1 MKKQLEVVFAPLI
14 GSLVWN
20 VHRGEGRYLTMEFG
34 KPHLRVTEPRGR
46 TSATLKSVQ
55 RLSRM
60 RRAYVYGDWALFI
73 QGDWK
78 VAVEDDWLHS
88 DDEIVLY
95 SLKEECLR
103 NLSGQRLVS
112 VEAAEDGR
120 HLSLAFDLTGKLEIW
135 PPAEDDDMQWSLHGW
150 DGNTAA
156 VDHDGKLE
164 FEVREAGR
172 EAT

>member
-1 MKKQLEVVFAPLI
+1 MKKQLGVVFAPLI

-34 KPHLRVTEPRGR
+34 RPHLRVREPRGR
-46 TSATLKSVQ
+46 TSATSKRLQ
-55 RLSRM
+55 RWSRM
-60 RRAYVYGDWALFI
+60 RKVHVYGDWALFI

-88 DDEIVLY
+88 DDEIVRH
-95 SLKEECLR
+95 SLKEECLL

-120 HLSLAFDLTGKLEIW
+120 HLSLAFDLAGKLEIW
-135 PPAEDDDMQWSLHGW
+135 PPAGDDDMQWSLHGW

-156 VDHDGKLE
+156 LDHDGKLS
-164 FEVREAGR
+164 FEVGEPG
-172 EAT
+172 EVT

>member
-34 KPHLRVTEPRGR
+34 KPHLRVREPLGR
-46 TSATLKSVQ
+46 TSATTKRLQ
-55 RLSRM
+55 RWSRM
-60 RRAYVYGDWALFI
+60 RRAHVYGDWALFI

-88 DDEIVLY
+88 DDEIVPH
-95 SLKEECLR
+95 SLKEECLL

-120 HLSLAFDLTGKLEIW
+120 HLGLVFDLAGKLEIR
-135 PPAEDDDMQWSLHGW
+135 PPAGDDDMQWSLHGW
-150 DGNTAA
+150 DGHVAA
-156 VDHDGKLE
+156 MDHDGKLA
-164 FEVREAGR
+164 FEVGEARR